1 MKCDAPMRGKTDD
14 MFGIVTADG
23 VSLFFQYY
31 SRNHKQV
38 AFKVLQGS
46 FKKGQLVIKGKGF
59 WINHPFFSVKAE
71 NMYEA
76 F

>member
-1 MKCDAPMRGKTDD
+1 MKCDAPMRAKGNPFTDD

-46 FKKGQLVIKGKGF
+46 FKKGSWSLKVRVFG
-59 WINHPFFSVKAE
+59 
-71 NMYEA
+71 
-76 F
+76 